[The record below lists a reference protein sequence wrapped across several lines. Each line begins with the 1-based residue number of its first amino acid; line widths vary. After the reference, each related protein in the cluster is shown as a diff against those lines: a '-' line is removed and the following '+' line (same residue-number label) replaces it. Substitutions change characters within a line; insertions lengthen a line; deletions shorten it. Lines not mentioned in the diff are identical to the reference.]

1 MSWKRF
7 TPYGPILVWIKLIGV
22 REVMAEKRRHI
33 RILMVKPGMDGH
45 WRGAIVM
52 SMALR
57 DAGMEV
63 IYGGNQTPE
72 NIVNIAIQEGVDVI
86 GLSIYSAGHMKLIKE
101 VKDKMNKRDA
111 KDILLIVGGII
122 PRVDIPDLKN
132 AGVDEIFLP
141 GAPVERVIEYIR
153 NHVKM
158 GSNID

>member
-1 MSWKRF
+1 
-7 TPYGPILVWIKLIGV
+7 
-22 REVMAEKRRHI
+22 MAEKKRHI

-86 GLSIYSAGHMKLIKE
+86 GLSIYSAGHMKLIQE
-101 VKDKMNKRDA
+101 VKENMDKREA

-122 PRVDIPDLKN
+122 PRIDIPGLKE

-141 GAPVERVIEYIR
+141 GAPVESVVEYIR
-153 NHVKM
+153 NHVNLDD
-158 GSNID
+158 SN